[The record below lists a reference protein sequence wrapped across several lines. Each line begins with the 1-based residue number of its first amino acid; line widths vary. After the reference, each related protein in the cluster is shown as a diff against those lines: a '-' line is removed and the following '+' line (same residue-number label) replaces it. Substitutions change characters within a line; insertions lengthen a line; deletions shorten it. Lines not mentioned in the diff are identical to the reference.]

1 MFTTPPGAYPLP
13 AGLAGLLASFYECY
27 SGHGLDLDQS
37 SAAPALLNLVGP
49 CRLIFTSAI
58 MPADYYV
65 VERLRDGSTIEI
77 RALQLDD
84 RDDMLAA
91 VGRSSTQSLR
101 RRFFVPKRG
110 FSEKEIAF
118 FMDIDFTNHVAL
130 VAETDEDGQSVIVG
144 GGRYIIV
151 QPGRA
156 ELAFTVVDAYQGKG
170 IGTML
175 MRHLLAIAR
184 EAGLKELTAEVLP
197 ENAAM
202 LKVFSR
208 FGFRAGSGSDPQV
221 RHLTLQL
228 A

>member
-1 MFTTPPGAYPLP
+1 
-13 AGLAGLLASFYECY
+13 
-27 SGHGLDLDQS
+27 
-37 SAAPALLNLVGP
+37 
-49 CRLIFTSAI
+49 

-91 VGRSSTQSLR
+91 VGRSSKQSLR
-101 RRFFVPKRG
+101 RRFFVTKRG

-156 ELAFTVVDAYQGKG
+156 ELAFTVVDAYQGRG

-184 EAGLKELTAEVLP
+184 EAGLKELMAEVLP